1 MLITKSWSSKAV
13 CIYFKES
20 LPLTWREDLT
30 NIKDC
35 LVTDINVNNEKC
47 FFTCVYRSPS
57 QSHDELG
64 RFCTKFDL
72 LPSNINNP
80 HPTCSIDLGD
90 FYARSSKWFASDKDN
105 TAGIELDLY
114 WTHLVIIKWLINQ
127 LITSMN
133 RHHVLNFLLKCKS
146 YEKLWSWTITL

>member
-1 MLITKSWSSKAV
+1 M
-13 CIYFKES
+13 
-20 LPLTWREDLT
+20 
-30 NIKDC
+30 
-35 LVTDINVNNEKC
+35 NNEKC
-47 FFTCVYRSPS
+47 FFTCVYRSPN

-114 WTHLVIIKWLINQ
+114 
-127 LITSMN
+127 
-133 RHHVLNFLLKCKS
+133 
-146 YEKLWSWTITL
+146 